1 MRLERVDS
9 QATWPTSWRTAMS
22 GWRNQLGEPL
32 VMSLGAGQSLWV
44 LVDPAQDRP
53 LACARVV
60 PALPAV
66 TLPPAQASAAS
77 DGLRFHFRVGKL
89 VHVSDELQ
97 LYNPQ
102 QILLMGN
109 DLCDAVEITDLAV
122 DPQAQEGALKLAHLL
137 QAIVGGPMESASPAS
152 SASASA
158 SPEAVPTTCYV
169 ELQGHR
175 DARGQSPFWRGL
187 GERFLPEQG
196 EAPGVGPKWRR
207 DLADLLP
214 ALPLYASLMD
224 DASWGC
230 IGRTG
235 PAAQMAAE
243 ALQAAGFR
251 AGAYVKIDDAGPCWQ
266 REVAVA
272 SAAGAAAA
280 GSAAVAGSASG
291 AAAAAAAAAAVSA
304 AGTAAAALVTRAA
317 AVAPP
322 TSPA

>member
-9 QATWPTSWRTAMS
+9 QAAWPSSWRTLMS

-32 VMSLGAGQSLWV
+32 SMSLGAGQSLWV

-109 DLCDAVEITDLAV
+109 DLCDATEITDLAV
-122 DPQAQEGALKLAHLL
+122 DPEAQEGALKLGHLL
-137 QAIVGGPMESASPAS
+137 QAIVGGSMGLASPTSARSTASTAASAASASPALATS
-152 SASASA
+152 PA
-158 SPEAVPTTCYV
+158 SPAFEAVPTTFYV

-175 DARGQSPFWRGL
+175 DPKGQSPFWRGL

-196 EAPGVGPKWRR
+196 QAPGVGPKWRR

-224 DASWGC
+224 DASCGC

-235 PAAQMAAE
+235 PAAQTAVE

-266 REVAVA
+266 REVVP
-272 SAAGAAAA
+272 GV
-280 GSAAVAGSASG
+280 G
-291 AAAAAAAAAAVSA
+291 
-304 AGTAAAALVTRAA
+304 
-317 AVAPP
+317 APP
-322 TSPA
+322 VTSA